1 MSKYAFLIPFYNH
14 PERINELVEALRA
27 YELDII
33 IVDDGS
39 NSASKEVLGRI
50 KDVLILE
57 RKSNGGKG
65 AAMKDGFKFAVDNGF
80 THVLQVDADFQ
91 HDVSMIDEFLEL
103 SQKFPQDIICANPV
117 YDESA
122 PKSRVYGRKI
132 TNFWVAI
139 NTLSLEIKDAM
150 CGFRIYPLKEIEK
163 AVKRSKTNRM
173 EFDIEILVNAYRC
186 GLKTQWIDIK
196 VSYEVG
202 GVSHFKM
209 LRDNMMISLMHAKGF
224 FSLPKFIFQRFFSKK
239 KSELWWRKNEK
250 SNSFFLRLT
259 LILTQYLPV
268 FLLNFV
274 IKIVVLFYYLASKN
288 ERESIDEFRRNL
300 ANFACENVLKNTSV
314 FGNFYQFGVAICDK
328 FRVWKGKIGFQEL
341 DIVNLEYIKTE
352 LIGAK
357 RGQILLT
364 AHLGNIEICKKLA
377 ASVDGFE
384 MVILAYDENVR
395 KFNDIINE
403 ISGEKIRV
411 LLVNELDVRAM
422 LELKTIVDSGTHIGI
437 MGDRVPING
446 DKFTN
451 ISFLA
456 KEAKFNHGPYIIA
469 GILGVKIS
477 SLWCQKMEGKF
488 RIEFTKIADEI
499 KLSRDKATS
508 VRPYLQNYVS
518 ELERRCVQTPE
529 QWFNFYD
536 FWRQ

>member
-14 PERINELVEALRA
+14 PERINELIEALKA
-27 YELDII
+27 YKLDII

-39 NSASKEVLGRI
+39 DEASKEVLKGI
-50 KDVLILE
+50 KDILLLE

-65 AAMKDGFKFAVDNGF
+65 AAMKDGFKFAIDNGF

-91 HDVSMIDEFLEL
+91 HDVSMIDEFLEI
-103 SQKFPQDIICANPV
+103 SNKFPKDIICANPI
-117 YDESA
+117 YDNTA

-139 NTLSLEIKDAM
+139 NTLSLKIKDAM
-150 CGFRIYPLKEIEK
+150 CGFRIYPLKEIEEAIK
-163 AVKRSKTNRM
+163 ISKTNRM
-173 EFDIEILVNAYRC
+173 EFDIEILVNAHRC
-186 GLKTQWIDIK
+186 GLKTQWIDIR
-196 VSYEVG
+196 VSYQECG
-202 GVSHFKM
+202 ISHFKM
-209 LRDNMMISLMHAKGF
+209 LRDNAMISLMHARGF
-224 FSLPKFIFQRFFSKK
+224 FSLPKFIFQELFSKNN
-239 KSELWWRKNEK
+239 SELWWKKNEK

-274 IKIVVLFYYLASKN
+274 IKIVVFFYYLTSKE
-288 ERESIDEFRRNL
+288 ERENIEEFRRNL
-300 ANFACENVLKNTSV
+300 ANFAGENVLKNTSV

-341 DIVNLEYIKTE
+341 DIVNVEYVKTE
-352 LIGAK
+352 LTRAK

-377 ASVDGFE
+377 TSVDGFAI
-384 MVILAYDENVR
+384 VILAYDENVR

-403 ISGEKIRV
+403 ISGEKIRI

-451 ISFLA
+451 ISFLG

-477 SLWCQKMEGKF
+477 SLWCQKINDKF

-499 KLSRDKATS
+499 KLSRDKVTS
-508 VRPYLQNYVS
+508 VRPYLKNYVN
-518 ELERRCVQTPE
+518 ELEHRCKQTPE

>member
-14 PERINELVEALRA
+14 PERINELIEALKA
-27 YELDII
+27 YKLDII

-39 NSASKEVLGRI
+39 DEASKEVLKGI
-50 KDVLILE
+50 KDILLLE

-65 AAMKDGFKFAVDNGF
+65 AAMKDGFGFAIYNGF

-91 HDVSMIDEFLEL
+91 HDVSMIDEFLEV
-103 SQKFPQDIICANPV
+103 SKKFPKDIICANPV
-117 YDESA
+117 YDNTA

-150 CGFRIYPLKEIEK
+150 CGFRIYPLKEIEE
-163 AVKRSKTNRM
+163 AVRRSKTNRM
-173 EFDIEILVNAYRC
+173 EFDIEILVNAHRC
-186 GLKTQWIDIK
+186 GLKTRWIDIR
-196 VSYEVG
+196 VSYEAG
-202 GVSHFKM
+202 GISHFKM
-209 LRDNMMISLMHAKGF
+209 LRDNAMISLMHARGF
-224 FSLPKFIFQRFFSKK
+224 FSLPKFIFQRFVSKNN
-239 KSELWWRKNEK
+239 SELWWKKNEK

-274 IKIVVLFYYLASKN
+274 IKIVVFFYYLTSKK
-288 ERESIDEFRRNL
+288 ERENIEEFRQNL
-300 ANFACENVLKNTSV
+300 ANFAGENVLKNTSV

-364 AHLGNIEICKKLA
+364 AHLGNIEICKKIA

-403 ISGEKIRV
+403 ISGAKIRV

-451 ISFLA
+451 ISFLG

-477 SLWCQKMEGKF
+477 SLWCQKIEGKF

-499 KLSRDKATS
+499 KLSRDKASS